1 MVRYIWVN
9 NAICDVMVNIRKY
22 IIYEG
27 LAGDSSRFIDVR
39 IKRIWLQN
47 IDKSWAVLLSGTQ

>member
-1 MVRYIWVN
+1 MI
-9 NAICDVMVNIRKY
+9 NIRKY

-27 LAGDSSRFIDVR
+27 VAGVTDSSRFIDVR